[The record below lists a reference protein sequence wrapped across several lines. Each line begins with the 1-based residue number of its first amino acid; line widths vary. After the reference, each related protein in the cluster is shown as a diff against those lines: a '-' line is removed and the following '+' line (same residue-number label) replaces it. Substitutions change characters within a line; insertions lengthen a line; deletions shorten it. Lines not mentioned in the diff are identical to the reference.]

1 MFRKLIFLS
10 LGFLPTV
17 LMAGGSEELQKFLNN
32 VSSAEGSFD
41 QTVVDKSGKLLD
53 GPSTG
58 VFAFSR
64 PGKFVWE
71 YETPYEQRIVSNGK
85 TLWIWDKDLNQV
97 TVRRL
102 KGAIPA
108 SPASVLFGQSD
119 LKRDWIVS
127 DEPASDGYDWV
138 KLEAKEHDAAFSEVF
153 IGFKDGLPAKLKF
166 TGSLG
171 ETSTLTFENLKT
183 GAGNTASQYEF
194 KIPKDADVLKAD

>member
-17 LMAGGSEELQKFLNN
+17 LMAGGSEELQKFLNQ
-32 VSSAEGSFD
+32 VSSAEGSFN

-71 YETPYEQRIVSNGK
+71 YETPYEQKIVSNGR
-85 TLWIWDKDLNQV
+85 TLWVWDKDLNQV

-127 DEPASDGYDWV
+127 DEPDSDGCAWV
-138 KLEAKEHDAAFSEVF
+138 KLEAKEPEAAFSEVF
-153 IGFKDGLPAKLKF
+153 IGFKDGMPAKLKF

-171 ETSTLTFENLKT
+171 ETSTLTFDNLKT
-183 GAGNTASQYEF
+183 DAGNTASQYEF

>member
-17 LMAGGSEELQKFLNN
+17 LMAGGSEELQKFLNQ

-71 YETPYEQRIVSNGK
+71 YETPYEQKIVSNGR
-85 TLWIWDKDLNQV
+85 TLWVWDKDLNQV

-127 DEPASDGYDWV
+127 DEPDSDGYAWV
-138 KLEAKEHDAAFSEVF
+138 KLEAKEPEAAFSEVF
-153 IGFKDGLPAKLKF
+153 IGFKDGMPAKLKF

-183 GAGNTASQYEF
+183 DAGNTASQYEF